1 MRGKGALMGNLLGSE
16 FLRFGVTLVMV
27 PQGIY
32 SPARKKFYSK
42 FIGCFLKYLK
52 NYKDFESNQY
62 YIEKHYQN
70 ATKNQKG
77 NFKFLKFHGFLD
89 AFLKN

>member
-1 MRGKGALMGNLLGSE
+1 MIMLRENCNPCFENSHLKIGLL
-16 FLRFGVTLVMV
+16 
-27 PQGIY
+27 IKY
-32 SPARKKFYSK
+32 SPARLKFYSR

-52 NYKDFESNQY
+52 NYKEFESNQY